1 MKFTNYF
8 DKLSGLTS
16 LKSWILFLTTLSFIT
31 NLLLGVKV
39 VFTTDRVREILVPP
53 EIKKSFWIDDNKVS
67 KDYLDQMAQFFA
79 YLMYS
84 STPQTVDTQHTE
96 LLKYVSPEFYS
107 ALDSELRVTART
119 IKQTNVST
127 SFTPSFIGSDEN
139 TKTSVIEGEFL
150 VTQGKDVI
158 QRSQRKIE
166 ISFDFKGTKIVVTGF
181 RDLSK
186 NNINQSAIVN
196 TDAPVIDPKTGK
208 EVANPAQKL
217 NEAQPNLSN
226 SNTNKNQQPKLSA
239 PETGN

>member
-8 DKLSGLTS
+8 EKLSGLTS
-16 LKSWILFLTTLSFIT
+16 LKSWILFVATLSVAT
-31 NLLLGVKV
+31 NLLLAVKV
-39 VFTTDRVREILVPP
+39 VFTTDRVRDVLVPP
-53 EIKKSFWIDDNKVS
+53 EIKKSFWIDDSKVS

-96 LLKYVSPEFYS
+96 LLKYVSPELYS

-139 TKTSVIEGEFL
+139 AKTSVIEGEFL

-166 ISFDFKGTKIVVTGF
+166 IGFDFKGTKIVVTGF
-181 RDLSK
+181 KDLSK

-196 TDAPVIDPKTGK
+196 TDAPVLDPKTGK
-208 EVANPAQKL
+208 EVSKPMTNL
-217 NEAQPNLSN
+217 NTPQPNISN
-226 SNTNKNQQPKLSA
+226 SNTQQPKLSA